1 MIEMNISYELLTTS
15 YVDLDDLIEEHGEA
29 KAEVLFE
36 QFRNT
41 PPDGKPDEEFAQSIV
56 DRLPKG
62 MAVLTKVEWMLENP
76 ESESSLAWCQHY
88 HFDFPTI
95 KSKGMVEVG
104 DNHYYAYV
112 EGDDNGGETW
122 KRQGDAIQYLEDAVK
137 KLEGEAK

>member
-1 MIEMNISYELLTTS
+1 MTLMLTTS
-15 YVDLDDLIEEHGEA
+15 YVDLDDLIEEHGEIE
-29 KAEVLFE
+29 AEVLFE

-41 PPDGKPDEEFAQSIV
+41 PPKGEPDKEFAQSIV

-76 ESESSLAWCQHY
+76 ESESDLHWCQHY
-88 HFDFPTI
+88 HFYFPAI
-95 KSKGMVEVG
+95 KSEGMVEVG

-122 KRQGDAIQYLEDAVK
+122 KNQGDAIQCLEEAVTR
-137 KLEGEAK
+137 LEREMTDEKI